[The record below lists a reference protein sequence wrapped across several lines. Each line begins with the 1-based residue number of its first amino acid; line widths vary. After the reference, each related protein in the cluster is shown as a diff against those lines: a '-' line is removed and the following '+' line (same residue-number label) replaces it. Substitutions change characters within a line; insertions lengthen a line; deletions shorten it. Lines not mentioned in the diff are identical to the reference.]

1 MTVAA
6 IIQARMGSSRLPG
19 KVLLPLQGRT
29 VLDHVL
35 TRCQAIRGVDAVCC
49 AVPETP
55 DSDPVA
61 EEAERFGAIVVRG
74 PEQDVLAR
82 YDRAARELG
91 AEIVMRVTSDCPL
104 TDPEVDAQVLELLR
118 RTGADYAANNLEP
131 DWPHGLDCEV
141 FYAAALAEAAREA
154 RDPYEREH
162 VTPWLRNHPD
172 LRRAHLPGPGGAI
185 ADLRWTLDYP
195 EDLAFFSAVFEKLAP
210 RRDQGYEEVLE
221 VLRAHPEISRINA
234 RRRTARRN
242 APPPLAKGVGNA

>member
-1 MTVAA
+1 
-6 IIQARMGSSRLPG
+6 RMGSSRLPG

-49 AVPETP
+49 AVPETS

-61 EEAERFGAIVVRG
+61 EEAERLGAIVVRG
-74 PEQDVLAR
+74 PEQNVLAR

-91 AEIVMRVTSDCPL
+91 AEIVVRVTSDCPL

-131 DWPHGLDCEV
+131 DWPHGLDCEA
-141 FYAAALAEAAREA
+141 FSAAALAEAAREA
-154 RDPYEREH
+154 RDPYQREH
-162 VTPWLRNHPD
+162 VTPWLREHPS
-172 LRRAHLPGPGGAI
+172 LRRAHLPGPGGDV

-195 EDLAFFSAVFEKLAP
+195 EDLAFFTAVFEKLAP
-210 RRDQGYEEVLE
+210 DREQGYEEVLE
-221 VLRAHPEISRINA
+221 VLRAHPEITSINA
-234 RRRTARRN
+234 HRAMARHD
-242 APPPLAKGVGNA
+242 APAPITKGIGNA